1 MNYTAINEVI
11 ILSLIMIS
19 GTFARKKNIIKKET
33 TNEFSNLLINI
44 TLPALLLSCFNYTY
58 SAKMLTEIKRIFIY
72 SFIINLAIIFLSKFL
87 TLKYDKE
94 SSKII
99 RFATTFSNSGFMG
112 YPVLQGLFGK
122 IGIFYGAIF
131 NMVMNIVMFSLGIMI
146 YSGKGNIRD
155 MKGVALNPAVI
166 FTTLGFIMFMFSI
179 KLPYAL
185 NMAVSEIGAM
195 TTPLSMIIVGAM
207 LAEIKFKDIF
217 RGTVV
222 YYLCF
227 LRLILAPIL
236 SIIILKLIKADSLM
250 LQISV
255 VIEAMPVAVLSP
267 ILAQK
272 YNSDK
277 ELASRS
283 VFITTIV
290 SMITIPIIISVLQ
303 YFK

>member
-1 MNYTAINEVI
+1 
-11 ILSLIMIS
+11 
-19 GTFARKKNIIKKET
+19 
-33 TNEFSNLLINI
+33 
-44 TLPALLLSCFNYTY
+44 
-58 SAKMLTEIKRIFIY
+58 
-72 SFIINLAIIFLSKFL
+72 
-87 TLKYDKE
+87 
-94 SSKII
+94 
-99 RFATTFSNSGFMG
+99 
-112 YPVLQGLFGK
+112 
-122 IGIFYGAIF
+122 
-131 NMVMNIVMFSLGIMI
+131 
-146 YSGKGNIRD
+146 

>member
-11 ILSLIMIS
+11 ILALIMMV
-19 GTFARKKNIIKKET
+19 GVFARKKNIIKKET
-33 TNEFSNLLINI
+33 TNDLSNLLVNI
-44 TLPALLLSCFNYTY
+44 TLPALLVSSFDYTY
-58 SAKMLTEIKRIFIY
+58 SVKMLTEIKRIFIY

-112 YPVLQGLFGK
+112 YPVLGGLFGK

-131 NMVMNIVMFSLGIMI
+131 NMVTNIVMFTIGITI
-146 YSGKGNIRD
+146 YSEKGNIRD
-155 MKGVALNPAVI
+155 LKGVILNPAI
-166 FTTLGFIMFMFSI
+166 ISTILGFLMFLFSI
-179 KLPYAL
+179 KLPHVL
-185 NMAVSEIGAM
+185 ITTISTVGSM

-207 LAEIKFKDIF
+207 LAEIKLKDIF

-222 YYLCF
+222 YYMCF
-227 LRLILAPIL
+227 LRLVLAPTL
-236 SIIILKLIKADSLM
+236 SIIILRLIKADSLM

-272 YNSDK
+272 YNSDR

-290 SMITIPIIISVLQ
+290 SVITIPVIIGILQ

>member
-11 ILSLIMIS
+11 ILALIMMV
-19 GTFARKKNIIKKET
+19 GVFARKKNIIKKET
-33 TNEFSNLLINI
+33 TNDLSNLLVNI
-44 TLPALLLSCFNYTY
+44 TLPALLVSSFDYTY
-58 SAKMLTEIKRIFIY
+58 SVKMLTEIKRIFIY

-112 YPVLQGLFGK
+112 YPVLGGLFGK

-131 NMVMNIVMFSLGIMI
+131 NMVMNIVMFTIGITI
-146 YSGKGNIRD
+146 YSEKGNIRD
-155 MKGVALNPAVI
+155 LKGVILNPAI
-166 FTTLGFIMFMFSI
+166 ISTILGFLMFLFSI
-179 KLPYAL
+179 KLPHVL
-185 NMAVSEIGAM
+185 ITTISTVGSM

-207 LAEIKFKDIF
+207 LAEIKLKDIF

-227 LRLILAPIL
+227 LRLVLAPTL
-236 SIIILKLIKADSLM
+236 SIIILRLIKADSLM

-272 YNSDK
+272 YNSDR

-290 SMITIPIIISVLQ
+290 SVITIPVIIGILQ
-303 YFK
+303 HFK